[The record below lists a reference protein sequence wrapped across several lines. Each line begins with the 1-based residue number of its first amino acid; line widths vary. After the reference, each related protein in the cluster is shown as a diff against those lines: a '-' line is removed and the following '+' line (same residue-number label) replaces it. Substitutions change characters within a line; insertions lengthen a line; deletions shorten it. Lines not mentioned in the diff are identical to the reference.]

1 MHIEFDPSHIDWS
14 TLTESGNSYSQ
25 WGGYNV
31 FRGIPYQRGGGLGS
45 VFRSFLRYLIPYGK
59 QIGSAIGKQGL
70 ESGSRVLTN
79 VLEGKDLKETLIDEG
94 KTGIKSLLQKA
105 ADNVDKQKGKGFDF
119 KRYKNIEKHPA
130 IGQMNNDSPE
140 AKTINKRPYS
150 KIGPPNFIP
159 KPSRKSR
166 KKSKRFRVDALVP
179 PTNVSVV
186 RSFFREILPLST
198 ITQDSPYLFRLF
210 SDNLWTDLSRTY
222 LYLELSIEK
231 LGADN
236 KWSAIAAG
244 DINIC
249 SIQGIGQTF
258 VQQLKVTVGNN
269 EVYDSGTLYPYKAYI
284 TNELSFPD
292 NVKSNFL
299 ASIGYYKSDKQ
310 DEYSD
315 SGFQKRCSMFSN
327 GKRSQ
332 FLSRLD
338 FDLGNQE
345 LFLLNNLDVHF
356 SIYRS
361 KNSFALHKLNSADE
375 NQYRLYVHDVKLF
388 SKMIEVQPSLNMNIY
403 KTLES
408 KPATYAIRKTEIK
421 STFLT
426 AGRTEIEYNAFSAS
440 IPRRITVALVSNK
453 AFNGDISHSPFNFL
467 PYDLRDISV
476 HTGGHIYPMVAYK
489 LKFKEDLF
497 VRAYV
502 DMYEALGMANSDRS
516 FDISMEKFKNGWTFF
531 VIPLTSTLDDSCGFE
546 LLRSGTTS
554 IRLEFN
560 TPIPYGGVEM
570 IVLGEFDQMLM
581 IDYNRHIV
589 SDSNL
594 VQAQW
599 YLNGYR
605 IRLFQKDGRRFKFLL
620 SISSSSSLLLLFFFS
635 PQFFS
640 PQVLLSISS
649 FLCDPNPYSP
659 LVPRI
664 AELYITDREPYNTN
678 VRGWTQL
685 YAMR

>member
-1 MHIEFDPSHIDWS
+1 MSCCKKINE
-14 TLTESGNSYSQ
+14 NSPLAL
-25 WGGYNV
+25 N
-31 FRGIPYQRGGGLGS
+31 
-45 VFRSFLRYLIPYGK
+45 
-59 QIGSAIGKQGL
+59 SALSIF
-70 ESGSRVLTN
+70 T
-79 VLEGKDLKETLIDEG
+79 
-94 KTGIKSLLQKA
+94 
-105 ADNVDKQKGKGFDF
+105 
-119 KRYKNIEKHPA
+119 
-130 IGQMNNDSPE
+130 
-140 AKTINKRPYS
+140 
-150 KIGPPNFIP
+150 
-159 KPSRKSR
+159 
-166 KKSKRFRVDALVP
+166 VP

-231 LGADN
+231 LGGDN
-236 KWSAIAAG
+236 KWSAITATDTSIAP
-244 DINIC
+244 
-249 SIQGIGQTF
+249 IQGIGQTF
-258 VQQLKVTVGNN
+258 IQQLKVTVGNN

-284 TNELSFPD
+284 TNELSFPN

-299 ASIGYYKSDKQ
+299 ASIGYYKTDKH
-310 DEYSD
+310 DD
-315 SGFQKRCSMFSN
+315 SIDFGFLKRSSIFSN
-327 GKRSQ
+327 GKKCQ

-345 LFLLNNLDVHF
+345 LFLLNNLDVNF

-361 KNSFALHKLNSADE
+361 KNSFALQKINSTDE
-375 NQYRLYVHDVKLF
+375 NQYRLYVHD
-388 SKMIEVQPSLNMNIY
+388 
-403 KTLES
+403 
-408 KPATYAIRKTEIK
+408 

-440 IPRRITVALVSNK
+440 IPRRITVALVGNK
-453 AFNGDISHSPFNFL
+453 AFNGDFSLSPFNFL

-489 LKFKEDLF
+489 LKFNEDLF

-516 FDISMEKFKNGWTFF
+516 FDISMEKFKSGWTFF

-560 TPIPYGGVEM
+560 TPIPTGGVEM

-594 VQAQW
+594 
-599 YLNGYR
+599 G
-605 IRLFQKDGRRFKFLL
+605 
-620 SISSSSSLLLLFFFS
+620 
-635 PQFFS
+635 
-640 PQVLLSISS
+640 
-649 FLCDPNPYSP
+649 
-659 LVPRI
+659 
-664 AELYITDREPYNTN
+664 
-678 VRGWTQL
+678 
-685 YAMR
+685 